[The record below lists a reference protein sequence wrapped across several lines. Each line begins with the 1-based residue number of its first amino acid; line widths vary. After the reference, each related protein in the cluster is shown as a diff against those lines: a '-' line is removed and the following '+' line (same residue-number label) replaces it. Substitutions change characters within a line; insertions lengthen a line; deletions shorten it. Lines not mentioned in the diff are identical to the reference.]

1 MLRDAMRIGVV
12 MAFTIASSWGC
23 ATPRVPDP
31 RAAGADYAAAA
42 ARGDADAIYA
52 MMTSRAR
59 KALSVDDVRK
69 LIRDERPE
77 LTEEA
82 AALVS
87 KDLHVTAHARLRFA
101 DGEEVALDLVGGRFR
116 VASAGTLP
124 GGAATPEEAL
134 DELRRVIARRSY
146 AGLVRVLS
154 PATRA
159 ALEQDLR
166 TLVNGLERPDT
177 LRVDVHG
184 DDATA
189 EIPGGHKVKL
199 KRDGGVWRV
208 EDFD

>member
-1 MLRDAMRIGVV
+1 MRIGVV
-12 MAFTIASSWGC
+12 VAFGIASSWGC

-31 RAAGADYAAAA
+31 RAAGAEYAAAA

-59 KALSVDDVRK
+59 KARSVEDVRK

-87 KDLHVTAHARLRFA
+87 KDLHVTARARLRFA

-166 TLVNGLERPDT
+166 ALVNGLERPDT

-189 EIPGGHKVKL
+189 EVPGGHKVKL
-199 KRDGGVWRV
+199 KRDGGVWRI